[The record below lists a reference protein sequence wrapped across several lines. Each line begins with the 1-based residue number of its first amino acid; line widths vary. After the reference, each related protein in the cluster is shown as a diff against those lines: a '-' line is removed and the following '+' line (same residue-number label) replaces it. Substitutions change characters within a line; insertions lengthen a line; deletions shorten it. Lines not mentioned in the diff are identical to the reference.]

1 MHHNYID
8 QYANRDSLIHRVPA
22 KIKIVLA
29 LLSLVFVLVMPIS
42 FYPFFLFYFFGLVI
56 LIFISRVPPLFVLLN
71 SLSVIPFV
79 FLVSLYIPF
88 FYFFKLGVAY
98 SGLVLF
104 LNVLVKSWLSI
115 LTLLLVST
123 TTRFSRFLKGL
134 EELKLPRLLTL
145 ILSFMYRYLFVLV
158 DEVMRIRRSV
168 EARAGKL
175 DDYKT
180 IGNFIGTLF
189 LRSFERGERI
199 YLAMLA
205 RGFEGEIKEIE

>member
-1 MHHNYID
+1 
-8 QYANRDSLIHRVPA
+8 ANRDSLIHRVPA